1 MDNQT
6 SAVIKP
12 KYATSTWYYQN
23 VPEFREKVKQ
33 WSKESHHR
41 RKEANPEA
49 VTEANRRYSYN
60 RYNNDPEYRE
70 KQIQRSRE
78 RYYKKKA
85 EKLALSQIEQ
95 NL

>member
-1 MDNQT
+1 MDT
-6 SAVIKP
+6 PTVVKP

-33 WSKESHHR
+33 WSKESHQR

-49 VTEANRRYSYN
+49 VKEANRKSSHSKYH
-60 RYNNDPEYRE
+60 NDPEYRE
-70 KQIQRSRE
+70 RQIQRAKE

-85 EKLALSQIEQ
+85 EREAQVSLGQLP
-95 NL
+95 N